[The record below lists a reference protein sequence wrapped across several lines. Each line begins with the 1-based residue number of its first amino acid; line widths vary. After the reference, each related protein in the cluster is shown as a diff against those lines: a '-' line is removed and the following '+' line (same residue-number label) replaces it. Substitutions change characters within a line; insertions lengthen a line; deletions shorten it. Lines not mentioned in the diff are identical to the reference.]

1 MKAFD
6 FRAVRVVVRVA
17 ALALSSAA
25 ALAQAQ
31 QSQDAPQAS
40 PMVKPPTVASGAASA
55 TNPDNMPVKKPQQPT
70 NDRMIRSEP
79 ASAAKAK

>member
-6 FRAVRVVVRVA
+6 FRAVRAAMRVA

-31 QSQDAPQAS
+31 QSQDTPQAW

-55 TNPDNMPVKKPQQPT
+55 TNPDNMPVKKPQRPT